1 MTCNVKFSMK
11 PPSSDTPC
19 ARASRARFFPCAP
32 AAVFTL
38 LLGACAHTP
47 DPGTQAEPAAAPQ
60 PAAAVAAIRAAG
72 EQLDS
77 AVQVQPLR
85 DAAIEGAL
93 ARARSAESAAR
104 YGEAVAEADKAL
116 ALDPT
121 APDILQ
127 YRAELEVLRGR
138 WAQAEQFA
146 LDSFE
151 HGPRVGSLCARNWQ
165 TVAEARTA
173 MDDPQTATQAGNR
186 LKQCRVAPR
195 VRM

>member
-1 MTCNVKFSMK
+1 MT
-11 PPSSDTPC
+11 PSSRANPT
-19 ARASRARFFPCAP
+19 ARMPRPSISPFIPV
-32 AAVFTL
+32 AAFVL
-38 LLGACAHTP
+38 ALAGCAHTGESGAP
-47 DPGTQAEPAAAPQ
+47 AEPRLPVPQ

-72 EQLDS
+72 DKLDS

-85 DAAIEGAL
+85 DAAIDGAL
-93 ARARSAESAAR
+93 ARAREAEKAAR
-104 YGEAVAEADKAL
+104 YDEAVSHADKAL
-116 ALDPT
+116 ALEPT

-138 WAQAEQFA
+138 WAEAERFA

-165 TVAEARTA
+165 TVIEARTA
-173 MDDPQTATQAGNR
+173 MNDARTAAQAGNR
-186 LKQCRVAPR
+186 LEQCRVAPR

>member
-1 MTCNVKFSMK
+1 MNLFSRL
-11 PPSSDTPC
+11 TPI
-19 ARASRARFFPCAP
+19 ARGLRASVSISVP
-32 AAVFTL
+32 ATAL
-38 LLGACAHTP
+38 ALALAGCAHTGESDAP
-47 DPGTQAEPAAAPQ
+47 TGARVPAPQ
-60 PAAAVAAIRAAG
+60 PTAAVATIRAAG
-72 EQLDS
+72 DKLDS

-85 DAAIEGAL
+85 DAAIDGAL
-93 ARARSAESAAR
+93 ARARSAEAATR
-104 YGEAVAEADKAL
+104 YDEAVAQADKAL

-138 WAQAEQFA
+138 WAEAEKFA

-165 TVAEARTA
+165 TVIEARTSMNDA
-173 MDDPQTATQAGNR
+173 RTAEQAGNR

>member
-1 MTCNVKFSMK
+1 MNLFSRV
-11 PPSSDTPC
+11 TPT
-19 ARASRARFFPCAP
+19 ARASLALVSPSIP
-32 AAVFTL
+32 LAVL
-38 LLGACAHTP
+38 VLALAGCAHTGESDAP
-47 DPGTQAEPAAAPQ
+47 TEARLPLPQ
-60 PAAAVAAIRAAG
+60 PTAAVATIRAAG
-72 EQLDS
+72 DKLDS

-85 DAAIEGAL
+85 DAAIDGAL
-93 ARARSAESAAR
+93 ARARSAEAAAR
-104 YGEAVAEADKAL
+104 YDEAVSEADKAL

-138 WAQAEQFA
+138 WTEAEKFA

-165 TVAEARTA
+165 TVIEARTA
-173 MDDPQTATQAGNR
+173 MNDAHTAGQAGNR